1 MPVKFEWD
9 LDPGSVDLQSCFQ
22 LDHVLNTS
30 SGDTEAEFYLNPG
43 ISPTL
48 PNDDIWKKFD
58 MTDEFGF
65 DEELDDLL
73 EDAAS
78 VTWMSPMYN
87 QPMTKDAR
95 EIRNHDC
102 MWAGHCISE
111 KHDKNNQKIQKC
123 INLLPLKKPSSKP
136 TEEPKV
142 VAISTPEG
150 TLISDGKNVCIRK
163 NAVVA
168 PTHAR
173 SILLPTRVVSAPVK
187 GPQPTTNRFG
197 KVGGLDS
204 GGESPRPETPQSLSD
219 NEDLN
224 LDLPDIKTV
233 EEFAVDTFGY
243 NFVSDIVNN
252 VASDSTS
259 SNDGSD
265 DFDLYLEGMDG
276 EISSTK
282 NVTES
287 PSKVPGRKVNR
298 TNVKQEVPV
307 TRHYTTHSF
316 FSDHCYHL
324 SKNARMDNL
333 GVQTPSDSGE
343 LTLIKYYCNMAC
355 LLCSSTVL
363 VVLNL
368 LWRRL
373 LKNFHFASKAHLQR
387 QFYF

>member
-9 LDPGSVDLQSCFQ
+9 LDPGSGDLQFCFQ

-30 SGDTEAEFYLNPG
+30 SGDTEAEFYSNPG

-73 EDAAS
+73 EDVAS

-87 QPMTKDAR
+87 QSMTKEAKK
-95 EIRNHDC
+95 IRNHDC

-111 KHDKNNQKIQKC
+111 KHDKNNQKSQKC
-123 INLLPLKKPSSKP
+123 GNLLPLKKPASKP
-136 TEEPKV
+136 DKPKV
-142 VAISTPEG
+142 VAVSTPDG
-150 TLISDGKNVCIRK
+150 KLISDGNKVCIRK

-173 SILLPTRVVSAPVK
+173 SILLPTRVVTTPVK
-187 GPQPTTNRFG
+187 ASSAVSNRYG
-197 KVGGLDS
+197 KTGGLDS

-252 VASDSTS
+252 VGSDVTN
-259 SNDGSD
+259 SNDGSED
-265 DFDLYLEGMDG
+265 LDLYLEGIDG
-276 EISSTK
+276 ETASDKSL
-282 NVTES
+282 TES
-287 PSKVPGRKVNR
+287 PAKVTPGTKLNR

-307 TRHYTTHSF
+307 TRHYTTYSF

-343 LTLIKYYCNMAC
+343 FCPL
-355 LLCSSTVL
+355 
-363 VVLNL
+363 
-368 LWRRL
+368 
-373 LKNFHFASKAHLQR
+373 
-387 QFYF
+387 